1 MNGSSAV
8 RGASPA
14 AAPPTSPHLSNQ
26 RPPTSTGTLKLPP
39 LSPGE
44 GWPHQPPRAAALAPS
59 CPSCPS
65 QTSVGR
71 SANPWTQ
78 RWRSPP
84 PSARLGGRLCSVSPS
99 ARPVRCCA
107 LLCSAV
113 LPAAAGARCR
123 PPGPPT
129 APKPSSR
136 LLRVASPLP
145 PPRPPPSVPK
155 VLLHSSGARTRPPS
169 TTYAAASAPIPY
181 HLPSA
186 TVSPLHLT
194 SSRRRLQHHP
204 LPPSSRPIRPPQP
217 SRTLLSISGADLN
230 DAVQATAPAQRI
242 STFPYHHRTAPPP
255 DQRLASF
262 ASAKVRVLQSHPL
275 LLPVLIRD
283 CASRRPRVAVAAL
296 HWAPVVVAARRA
308 TSPVVIHRSQ
318 PRLSSTLIVPL
329 RSGPAQQASV

>member
-1 MNGSSAV
+1 MNRNAFSGPCHIASQPVWVVPAACYGLRTVPNETVEDADKNGSSAV

-123 PPGPPT
+123 TPGPPT
-129 APKPSSR
+129 APEPKFPSIESR
-136 LLRVASPLP
+136 LP
-145 PPRPPPSVPK
+145 PPPSK
-155 VLLHSSGARTRPPS
+155 TPS
-169 TTYAAASAPIPY
+169 
-181 HLPSA
+181 
-186 TVSPLHLT
+186 
-194 SSRRRLQHHP
+194 
-204 LPPSSRPIRPPQP
+204 IRPQG
-217 SRTLLSISGADLN
+217 S
-230 DAVQATAPAQRI
+230 PA
-242 STFPYHHRTAPPP
+242 FE
-255 DQRLASF
+255 
-262 ASAKVRVLQSHPL
+262 
-275 LLPVLIRD
+275 
-283 CASRRPRVAVAAL
+283 RR
-296 HWAPVVVAARRA
+296 
-308 TSPVVIHRSQ
+308 
-318 PRLSSTLIVPL
+318 
-329 RSGPAQQASV
+329 